1 MTKHVTLLTE
11 LGRGGMG
18 VVCEARDEESVSG
31 LGRAVPTMNILGL
44 HP

>member
-1 MTKHVTLLTE
+1 MTERFTLLSE

-18 VVCEARDEESVSG
+18 VVCEARDEESVSR
-31 LGRAVPTMNILGL
+31 LGRAVPAMNILGL